1 MKNNH
6 YPPGPKGQFLL
17 GSIKDYKKDV
27 LSFFLKITE
36 KYGDL
41 VSFNLGPR
49 KAFLTKDPYL
59 AEHILKTKSKIYSKD
74 TPGVQRVKEVLP
86 TGLLT
91 TWDEEWRRQR
101 RISQQAFRKNKI
113 EFFVSHFLKSAEST
127 KSIFENNLKNKNEI
141 NITFSMMR
149 NTLQSALSTMFTDG
163 AQENS
168 EEIIRDFG
176 ILNELTNLK
185 IPRAFNFPLWFPT
198 PENIKLNKAN
208 KNLHFILNQLI
219 KKRRNTEKNYPDLL
233 NFLMNAIDEDSGKGF
248 TDEELRYQLL
258 TILIGGVDT
267 SANTLSFAW
276 FLAASNRDIQEK
288 LKIEAQ
294 KAFKKGLKD
303 IEILSHLPY
312 TSMFINEVVR
322 LYPPVPIFGRTAL
335 KEDSWGKYKIPKG
348 MLVITSPY
356 VIHRNPTYWNEPNK
370 FDPERHTK
378 EKMRQ
383 MPPFCFFPYG
393 GGPRICIGMG
403 YAKIQLPLTI
413 ASLVK
418 DFEFIINDGEKLELK
433 PSITLST
440 KKPILLKIRKRK

>member
-1 MKNNH
+1 MKNNVL
-6 YPPGPKGQFLL
+6 PPGPKGHFLF

-27 LSFFLKITE
+27 LNFFLNTTE
-36 KYGDL
+36 EYGDL
-41 VSFNLGPR
+41 VSFDLGPR

-59 AEHILKTKSKIYSKD
+59 AERILKTKSKIYSKD
-74 TPGVQRVKEVLP
+74 TPGVKRVKEVLP

-91 TWDEEWRRQR
+91 TWDREWKRQR
-101 RISQQAFRKNKI
+101 KISQQAFRKNKI
-113 EFFVSHFLKSAEST
+113 ESFVDHFLNSAQTT
-127 KSIFENNLKNKNEI
+127 KSIWEGYLKNSDEI

-163 AQENS
+163 AQEKS
-168 EEIIRDFG
+168 KEIIRDFG
-176 ILNELTNLK
+176 ILNDITNLK

-208 KNLHFILNQLI
+208 KNLHFILDNLI
-219 KKRRNTEKNYPDLL
+219 QKRRKSKKDYPDLL
-233 NFLMNAIDEDSGKGF
+233 SFLMNAVDDDTGKGF

-276 FLAASNRDIQEK
+276 FLAASNNDIQQKLSEEAKQAFEK
-288 LKIEAQ
+288 APNSIEV
-294 KAFKKGLKD
+294 
-303 IEILSHLPY
+303 LSHLPY
-312 TSMFINEVVR
+312 TTMFINEVVR

-335 KEDSWGKYKIPKG
+335 EEDTWNGFKIPKG

-356 VIHRNPTYWNEPNK
+356 VIHRNKKYWKDPNK

-378 EKMRQ
+378 EKMKG
-383 MPPFCFFPYG
+383 MPPFSYFPYG

-403 YAKIQLPLTI
+403 YAQIQLPLTV

-418 DFEFIINDGEKLELK
+418 DFDFKKDDNKKIELK
-433 PSITLST
+433 PSITLGT
-440 KKPILLKIRKRK
+440 KSPIILKIKKRS